1 MSVKH
6 EKDLYLS
13 RICVFHDADTVLAPS
28 KPTVHLLFN
37 NTIKD
42 FDLGI
47 LKMPKLKFLR
57 NKDNNDEKSLKVSVP
72 LDHKNHPPP
81 PPPGAPL
88 NGQMRDTNWMNSVS
102 SLGFK

>member
-1 MSVKH
+1 
-6 EKDLYLS
+6 
-13 RICVFHDADTVLAPS
+13 
-28 KPTVHLLFN
+28 
-37 NTIKD
+37 
-42 FDLGI
+42 
-47 LKMPKLKFLR
+47 MPKLKFLK
-57 NKDNNDEKSLKVSVP
+57 NQDNNDAKSLKVSVP